1 MKKTICIIILVM
13 MITTGTSLN
22 SSILATTSAG
32 DIISGADGFI
42 SKGEKDAAD
51 IIDDTELKNLSD
63 TIYTILVVVGVVI
76 AIIVGAVLG
85 LKFITE
91 GVDGKAEVQKALM
104 AYVVGCVVIFGA
116 FIIWRI
122 VVNVLRGI

>member
-91 GVDGKAEVQKALM
+91 GVDGKAEVKKAIM